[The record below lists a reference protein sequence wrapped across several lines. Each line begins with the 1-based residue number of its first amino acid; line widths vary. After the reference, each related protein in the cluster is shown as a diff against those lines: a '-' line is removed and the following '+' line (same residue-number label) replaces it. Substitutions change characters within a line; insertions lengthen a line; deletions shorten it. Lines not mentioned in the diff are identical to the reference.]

1 MLQQD
6 EPDDYI
12 LATNE
17 THSIRDFLEA
27 SFGRLNLDW
36 NDHVKYD
43 ERLLRHA
50 EVDLLIGDYAKAKVK
65 LKWEPKV
72 RMVGLAEM
80 MTDADFATLKSL

>member
-43 ERLLRHA
+43 ERLLRPA